1 MTEHVDVVVVGTGFG
16 GSVSAYRLAEAGKSV
31 VVLERGRKYP
41 PGSFAR
47 SPAEMRGSF
56 WDPARKQYGLFDVW
70 SFRGFASLV
79 SAGVGGG
86 SLIYANVLKRKDERW
101 FVHEEPLP
109 GGGYETWPITRA
121 DLEPHYDAVERML
134 TPAPYPL
141 DHPDFSD
148 MPRTKAMREAAAALG
163 LEFERPPLA
172 VRFAARP
179 GGEPGTGLP
188 IEEEWYGNLHGEQRR
203 TCRLCGECNIGCNDG
218 AKNSLDHTYLS
229 AANAYKADI
238 RERSEVRV
246 IRPLTGGGYEVG
258 YRRHQEDGRTTAATI
273 RCDKLVLAAGTF
285 GTLHL
290 LLRNRPRL
298 PRLSKALGTR
308 FTGNGDLLTFLIK
321 AKDRDGMRDLEANR
335 GPVITSAIR
344 VPDAVEGEGIV
355 GRGHYIQDAGYPS
368 FVSWLVEAA
377 NAPSQLTRI
386 FGFAAK
392 RLLNAVD
399 RSPSASLSHDLAGLL
414 DDGVFTESSVPLLGM
429 GRDVPDGVVR
439 MRDGWLDIDWTTES
453 SLEYFGGVRATMRG
467 ISEVLGGEYHDNP
480 MWLTKRII
488 SVHPLG
494 GAPMGRH
501 PGEGLCDPYGEVFG
515 YPGLYVADGA
525 AMPGPVGPNPS
536 LTIAAWAD
544 RLCDRLLGGG
554 GPAHGSTVEPI
565 DPHRSEGAV
574 RVPEEEPAGRGGPA
588 GSAGLSFTEEMSGSF
603 ALGESEP
610 RQGELV
616 GRRDERGLTF
626 RLTIS
631 IEDIDR
637 FLDDPSHTA
646 TATGWLHCDDLGG
659 RVSVPHGRFHLL
671 VPGSATDTRHMY
683 YRLFFDD
690 LAGNP
695 LTLTGRK
702 DLHDD
707 PGLDLWSDTTTL
719 QAWLHAGHVYE
730 DEDPG
735 QAIGAGVLH
744 IGWRDFLRQ
753 LGTIRATGPDPL
765 GTIERFGRMF
775 LGRLWEV
782 YGPRGP
788 EDEE

>member
-1 MTEHVDVVVVGTGFG
+1 MAEHVDVVVVGTGFG

-47 SPAEMRGSF
+47 SPAEMRNNF
-56 WDPARKQYGLFDVW
+56 WDPARRQYGLFDVW
-70 SFRGFASLV
+70 SFRGFASVV

-86 SLIYANVLKRKDERW
+86 SLIYANVLKRKDENW
-101 FVHEEPLP
+101 FVHDEPLR
-109 GGGYETWPITRA
+109 GGGYETWPISRA
-121 DLEPHYDAVERML
+121 ELDPHYDAVERML

-148 MPRTKAMREAAAALG
+148 MPRTKAMREAATALG

-188 IEEEWYGNLHGEQRR
+188 IEEAGYGNLHGEQRR

-229 AANAYKADI
+229 AAQHYDADI
-238 RERSEVRV
+238 RDMCEVRL
-246 IRPLTGGGYEVG
+246 IRPLPGGGYEVG
-258 YRRHQEDGRTTAATI
+258 YREHQPDGVTKARTI
-273 RCDKLVLAAGTF
+273 SCDRLVLGAGTF

-298 PRLSKALGTR
+298 PRLSRALGTR
-308 FTGNGDLLTFLIK
+308 FTGNGDLLTFLLK
-321 AKDRDGMRDLEANR
+321 AKDRDGVRDLEANR

-344 VPDAVEGEGIV
+344 VPDAVDGEGIT

-368 FVSWLVEAA
+368 FVAWLVEAA
-377 NAPSQLTRI
+377 NAPSQLNRI

-392 RLLNAVD
+392 RLLNAID
-399 RSPSASLSHDLAGLL
+399 RSPSTSLSHDLSELL

-439 MRDGWLDIDWTTES
+439 MREGWLDVDWTTETS
-453 SLEYFGGVRATMRG
+453 EEYFSGVRATMRG
-467 ISEVLGGEYHDNP
+467 VSEVLGGEYRDNP

-488 SVHPLG
+488 TVHPLG
-494 GAPMGRH
+494 GAPMGQH
-501 PGEGLCDPYGEVFG
+501 SGEGLCDPYGEVYG
-515 YPGLYVADGA
+515 YPGLYVADGS

-536 LTIAAWAD
+536 MTIAAWAD

-554 GPAHGSTVEPI
+554 ESDCGSTVEPM
-565 DPHRSEGAV
+565 DPHCSEGAV
-574 RVPEEEPAGRGGPA
+574 RVTEEPAGRGGPA
-588 GSAGLSFTEEMSGSF
+588 GSAGLSFTEEMTGSF
-603 ALGESEP
+603 ALGETEP

-616 GRRDERGLTF
+616 GRRDERGLSF
-626 RLTIS
+626 RLTIA
-631 IEDIDR
+631 IEDLDR
-637 FLDDPSHTA
+637 FLDDPSHLA
-646 TATGWLHCDDLGG
+646 KATGWLHCDDLGG
-659 RVSVPHGRFHLL
+659 RLAVPFGRFNLL

-683 YRLFFDD
+683 YRLHLDD

-695 LTLTGRK
+695 LTLTGHK

-707 PGLDLWSDTTTL
+707 AGPDLWSDTTTL
-719 QAWLHAGHVYE
+719 YVRMYSGHVYE
-730 DEDPG
+730 DDEPG
-735 QAIGAGVLH
+735 EPIGAGVLH
-744 IGWRDFLRQ
+744 IRKRDFLQQ
-753 LGTIRATGPDPL
+753 LTTIRATGPDPL
-765 GTIERFGRMF
+765 GSVERFGRMF
-775 LGRLWEV
+775 LGRLWEI